1 MHNLICELTAIYPNI
16 SIMWHAKK
24 QINVLNLF
32 TCYLPNKSF
41 FFFNFKLNLKVFDRF
56 LGCFP
61 IFYERQKN

>member
-1 MHNLICELTAIYPNI
+1 
-16 SIMWHAKK
+16 MWHAKK